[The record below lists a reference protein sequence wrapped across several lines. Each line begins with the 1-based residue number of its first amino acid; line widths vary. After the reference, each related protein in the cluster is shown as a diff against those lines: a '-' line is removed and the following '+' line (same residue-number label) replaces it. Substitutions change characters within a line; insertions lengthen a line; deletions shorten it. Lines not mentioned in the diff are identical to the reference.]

1 MTKELIIFAII
12 ALIIYWYYQ
21 HKQQSKPKAQEE
33 NWIWDSDLTL
43 SSLNEEDW
51 KTKYLNLELEKEQ
64 LQEQIRNLASP
75 QQDTTLLEE
84 IDELTLERDE
94 AIRSRNEAQQEV
106 LALNNLLK
114 NKTQEISNKDKV
126 LTQIK
131 KESCQRENAL
141 ETKIK
146 ELKAKLKDLEKSQ

>member
-1 MTKELIIFAII
+1 MTKELIIIAVI

-21 HKQQSKPKAQEE
+21 QQSKPKAKEE
-33 NWIWDSDLTL
+33 NWIWENDLTL
-43 SSLNEEDW
+43 SNLNEEDW
-51 KTKYLNLELEKEQ
+51 KTKYLNLELEKEK
-64 LQEQIRNLASP
+64 LQEQIQNLASP

-114 NKTQEISNKDKV
+114 NKTQELNNKERV
-126 LTQIK
+126 AAQIK

-146 ELKAKLKDLEKSQ
+146 ELKAKLKDLEKSP

>member
-1 MTKELIIFAII
+1 MTKELIIIAII
-12 ALIIYWYYQ
+12 ALIIYLYYQ
-21 HKQQSKPKAQEE
+21 QNKPKAKEE

-51 KTKYLNLELEKEQ
+51 KTKYLNLELEKEK
-64 LQEQIRNLASP
+64 LQEQIQNLASP

-114 NKTQEISNKDKV
+114 NKTQEINNKDKV

-131 KESCQRENAL
+131 KESRQRETAL

>member
-1 MTKELIIFAII
+1 MTKELIIIALI
-12 ALIIYWYYQ
+12 ALIIYWFY
-21 HKQQSKPKAQEE
+21 KQNKPKAKEE

-51 KTKYLNLELEKEQ
+51 KTKYLNLELEKEK
-64 LQEQIRNLASP
+64 LQEQIQNLASP

-114 NKTQEISNKDKV
+114 NKTQEINNKDKV

-131 KESCQRENAL
+131 KESRQRETAL

>member
-1 MTKELIIFAII
+1 MTKELIIIALI
-12 ALIIYWYYQ
+12 ALIIYLYYQ
-21 HKQQSKPKAQEE
+21 QNKPKAKEE

-51 KTKYLNLELEKEQ
+51 KTKYLNLELEKEK
-64 LQEQIRNLASP
+64 LQEQIQNLASP

-114 NKTQEISNKDKV
+114 NKTQEINNKDKV

-131 KESCQRENAL
+131 KESRQRETAL

>member
-1 MTKELIIFAII
+1 MTKELIIIAII
-12 ALIIYWYYQ
+12 ALIIYLYY
-21 HKQQSKPKAQEE
+21 QQSKPKAKEE
-33 NWIWDSDLTL
+33 NWIWENDLTL
-43 SSLNEEDW
+43 SNLNEEDW
-51 KTKYLNLELEKEQ
+51 KTKYLNLELEKEK
-64 LQEQIRNLASP
+64 LQEQIQNLASP

-114 NKTQEISNKDKV
+114 NKTQELNNKERV
-126 LTQIK
+126 AAQIK

-146 ELKAKLKDLEKSQ
+146 ELKAKLKDLEKSP